1 MTALKWITTEAK
13 KLKKQYPKRFAK
25 WTDYV
30 SQASAIYA
38 SKHKGKSPVGK
49 KKVGYSKERLDVVFR
64 ATPFIKKYKSK
75 GFTKKEALKNANLD
89 AAFMGSPKKK
99 AAHKKPSEKSILNK
113 IHKVKKD
120 VDMLDEAQH
129 KHMSIGAIKSKALHH
144 YKTKYGH
151 ISTKKML
158 EKTKRGK
165 AKLMKELKDIENKI
179 KKIHSL

>member
-1 MTALKWITTEAK
+1 MTALQWIVKEAK
-13 KLKKQYPKRFAK
+13 KIKKEYPKRFAK

-30 SQASAIYA
+30 AQASAIYA
-38 SKHKGKSPVGK
+38 KKHKGHSPVGK
-49 KKVGYSKERLDVVFR
+49 KKAKVGAV
-64 ATPFIKKYKSK
+64 
-75 GFTKKEALKNANLD
+75 
-89 AAFMGSPKKK
+89 KKK
-99 AAHKKPSEKSILNK
+99 AAVKKVAHKKPHKISEKSILNK

-144 YKTKYGH
+144 YKVKYGH

-165 AKLMKELKDIENKI
+165 AKLIKELKEIESKI